1 MATVGF
7 TRSIELFNNSI
18 IANNCILSQA
28 HNDGLDH
35 SLSSPLPPSADG
47 EAKDMNLRTE
57 AALKRQ
63 LAHLLLQI
71 LSVQLTGE
79 APLMRQRRLCKMLT
93 ALVLADIMHTVD
105 VNKIHRTLTET
116 RSQHPALLKI
126 AQDLDEFIQN
136 QKEDL
141 MVYVMGDLKHPER
154 SKLDIPQDLVEMLM
168 KRRAEGE
175 QSADTAQTPATP
187 KPKATAKKGAGK

>member
-7 TRSIELFNNSI
+7 TRSIQRLNDIITNNG
-18 IANNCILSQA
+18 ILSQA
-28 HNDGLDH
+28 HNDGLEYPP
-35 SLSSPLPPSADG
+35 SAPLPPSADG
-47 EAKDMNLRTE
+47 DAKDMNLRTE

-93 ALVLADIMHTVD
+93 AIVLADIMHTVD
-105 VNKIHRTLTET
+105 VNKIQRTLSET

-126 AQDLDEFIQN
+126 AQDLDDFIQN

-154 SKLDIPQDLVEMLM
+154 SKLEIPAELVEMLI
-168 KRRAEGE
+168 KRRTETDESPELPAK
-175 QSADTAQTPATP
+175 TPAR
-187 KPKATAKKGAGK
+187 KSKNATKRSAGK